1 MHRRKERNKPRFF
14 LELVWT
20 NLSNSL
26 LTFPHV
32 FFALPLVRRLG
43 AACCCRGARAGPG
56 RVGHHAALQ
65 NRRVCVVGCP
75 PASCRGRR
83 WIAAHAALGY
93 TATDMFLRGRS
104 LASDI
109 PNLDKLKA

>member
-1 MHRRKERNKPRFF
+1 MLAEQPRAGLSDGPERYLAKGVRAPTKLPGFF
-14 LELVWT
+14 LAGED
-20 NLSNSL
+20 
-26 LTFPHV
+26 LTISGV
-32 FFALPLVRRLG
+32 EGSVMG
-43 AACCCRGARAGPG
+43 G
-56 RVGHHAALQ
+56 
-65 NRRVCVVGCP
+65 
-75 PASCRGRR
+75 